1 MSVGQ
6 YDTALISG
14 TIGHPM
20 MTYSSRAVPSY
31 STHIVG
37 NHIPTYSAHTI
48 NNSVPT
54 YSTQYFN
61 NGSFTRP
68 INSAPVIHERKMS
81 NSYIQNAPVIVK
93 NSPSYVRYSPVHHS
107 PIPQA
112 TTIMAPAIHTE
123 DVRDNEDPN
132 PIVIV
137 KKSEQPVRYTQN
149 VSVKFLKPPEP
160 QPAGDIVIRQESD
173 IQAAPAPPKLIRQ
186 QPPLPVKPLPL
197 IVREKPPMP
206 PVPIAPEH
214 HVIPGKVIPP
224 PPRKVITEHLPQL
237 PPPPQDIVVER
248 WLEYGPRSRR
258 VVFHPAPKLIPAPPP
273 KNLVIQWESPSVAL
287 HRQFRVLGVEHC
299 DPNDYLARY
308 GSSLVDSSGIPTIAK
323 GIRPSGGLV
332 LAEESVPR
340 PIKFVGDVSALNLI
354 NHVHSHTAVIN
365 THQTI
370 SAPQIVHSEPAVT
383 IIEETADYLNTAN
396 NVSNVVSHSTEIVA
410 THTTQQATPTEFYE
424 H

>member
-1 MSVGQ
+1 MSGGQ
-6 YDTALISG
+6 YDSALISG

-20 MTYSSRAVPSY
+20 VTYSSRAVPSY
-31 STHIVG
+31 STHVVG
-37 NHIPTYSAHTI
+37 SHKPTYSTHTI

-54 YSTQYFN
+54 FSTQYFN

-81 NSYIQNAPVIVK
+81 NSFIQNAPAIIR
-93 NSPSYVRYSPVHHS
+93 NSPSFVRYSPV
-107 PIPQA
+107 PQ
-112 TTIMAPAIHTE
+112 TTTVLSRAIHTE
-123 DVRDNEDPN
+123 EVRDNEDPN

-137 KKSEQPVRYTQN
+137 KKSDQPVRYTQN
-149 VSVKFLKPPEP
+149 VSVKFLKPPIP

-173 IQAAPAPPKLIRQ
+173 TQAAPAPPKLIRQ

-206 PVPIAPEH
+206 PAPIAPEH

-224 PPRKVITEHLPQL
+224 PPRKIITEHLPQL
-237 PPPPQDIVVER
+237 PSPPQDIVVER

-273 KNLVIQWESPSVAL
+273 KNVVIQWQSPNVAL
-287 HRQFRVLGVEHC
+287 HRQFRVLGVEHA
-299 DPNDYLARY
+299 DPNEYLAKY
-308 GSSLVDSSGIPTIAK
+308 GPSLVDASGIPSIAR

-332 LAEESVPR
+332 LAEESVPK
-340 PIKFVGDVSALNLI
+340 PITFVGDVSALNLI
-354 NHVHSHTAVIN
+354 NHVHSHSAVI
-365 THQTI
+365 TSHQTI
-370 SAPQIVHSEPAVT
+370 SAPQIVQSEPAIT
-383 IIEETADYLNTAN
+383 IIEETADFLNTAN
-396 NVSNVVSHSTEIVA
+396 NVGNVVSHSTEIVL
-410 THTTQQATPTEFYE
+410 THPSHQQTPTEFYE